1 MGDKRQAMLPPW
13 HEFSRTLI
21 NLTKRRGEGRG
32 EIEPH
37 PTRLVE
43 QRFRPH
49 PASANPLIAFTTLI
63 SSIRIVPRKI
73 DILFNFSSRNKASNA
88 LRFDHS

>member
-1 MGDKRQAMLPPW
+1 MRCETCFGMGDKRHAMLPPW

-21 NLTKRRGEGRG
+21 NLTKRRGQGRS

-37 PTRLVE
+37 PTRIVE

-49 PASANPLIAFTTLI
+49 PASANPLMAFTTLI
-63 SSIRIVPRKI
+63 SSIPDR
-73 DILFNFSSRNKASNA
+73 ASED
-88 LRFDHS
+88 R